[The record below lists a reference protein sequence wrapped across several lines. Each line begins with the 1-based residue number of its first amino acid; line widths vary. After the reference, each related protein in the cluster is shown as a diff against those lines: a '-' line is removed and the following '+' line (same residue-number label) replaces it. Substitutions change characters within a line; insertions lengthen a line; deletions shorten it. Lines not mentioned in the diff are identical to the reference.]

1 MTSTIIV
8 PDNFMVLGD
17 TTSSGVSGLRVTL
30 NLSYPSDPDLT
41 LTLEHFDL
49 NGDLLGSV
57 PLASNVGSGTNQTAN
72 FTNTI
77 FDDNATTPIQNGG
90 APFFAT
96 FNPQMPLSAFA
107 GMTAQGTWVLVVQNK
122 STTVAAAPST
132 AGR

>member
-8 PDNFMVLGD
+8 PDNFLVQGD

-30 NLSYPSDPDLT
+30 NLTYPSDPDLT

-49 NGDLLGSV
+49 NGNLLGTV
-57 PLASNVGSGTNQTAN
+57 PLATNVGSGTNQTAN

-107 GMTAQGTWVLVVQNK
+107 GMNAQGTLG
-122 STTVAAAPST
+122 
-132 AGR
+132 AGGPER